1 MLICIHGGTI
11 SFVSVLTVKNL
22 EPAVLDG
29 LAQRAAAEGRS
40 VQDLAR
46 ETLARAAAL
55 PAARDQ
61 LAALQRDR
69 TPMEW
74 NDFEAFRERRRRAH

>member
-1 MLICIHGGTI
+1 M
-11 SFVSVLTVKNL
+11 SVLTVKNL
-22 EPAVLDG
+22 GADVLEG

-40 VQDLAR
+40 VQELAR

-55 PAARDQ
+55 PALHEQ
-61 LAALQRDR
+61 LQTWQRDR

-74 NDFEAFRERRRRAH
+74 SEFMTFRDRRRRAR

>member
-1 MLICIHGGTI
+1 MHPLCYRHLM
-11 SFVSVLTVKNL
+11 SVLTVKNL
-22 EPAVLDG
+22 DADVLEA

-46 ETLARAAAL
+46 ETLARAAAM
-55 PAARDQ
+55 PAVHEQLKTWRD
-61 LAALQRDR
+61 DR

-74 NDFEAFRERRRRAH
+74 AEFVRFRDRRRRAR